1 MPKTDIE
8 RLSDDAAIWIFGIT
22 PAVDAAQT
30 DSVLQQ
36 VDRFLEQWAAHRV
49 PVLSGREVREGSF
62 LIVAAEKNSETS
74 GCSIDAMFGTVR
86 GLERAGLDVV
96 DLLAGMDAAPP
107 VSTVLLTRATGE
119 RAVVSVNATA
129 TAGVRVPADAALDD
143 LLDGAAV
150 LLVDGHHLEV
160 AVALAARA
168 RRRGVPVVLDGGSWK
183 PGLER
188 LLRHVDHAVLSADF
202 RLDAAAD
209 AAPPDGGPGAGSSPW

>member
-86 GLERAGLDVV
+86 GLERAFGVQMLDANRVFYR
-96 DLLAGMDAAPP
+96 DAD
-107 VSTVLLTRATGE
+107 GKI
-119 RAVVSVNATA
+119 
-129 TAGVRVPADAALDD
+129 AGVPRGEFRTVGTEDTIVFDTTAQRLGDIRSGAWERRAKDSWHAAL
-143 LLDGAAV
+143 L
-150 LLVDGHHLEV
+150 
-160 AVALAARA
+160 
-168 RRRGVPVVLDGGSWK
+168 RR
-183 PGLER
+183 
-188 LLRHVDHAVLSADF
+188 SA
-202 RLDAAAD
+202 
-209 AAPPDGGPGAGSSPW
+209 

>member
-30 DSVLQQ
+30 SSVLQQ

-86 GLERAGLDVV
+86 QLERAFGVQMLDASRVFYR
-96 DLLAGMDAAPP
+96 DAN
-107 VSTVLLTRATGE
+107 G
-119 RAVVSVNATA
+119 N
-129 TAGVRVPADAALDD
+129 
-143 LLDGAAV
+143 
-150 LLVDGHHLEV
+150 V
-160 AVALAARA
+160 ASIAR
-168 RRRGVPVVLDGGSWK
+168 G
-183 PGLER
+183 
-188 LLRHVDHAVLSADF
+188 DF
-202 RLDAAAD
+202 RNVANEDTIVFDTTAQR
-209 AAPPDGGPGAGSSPW
+209 